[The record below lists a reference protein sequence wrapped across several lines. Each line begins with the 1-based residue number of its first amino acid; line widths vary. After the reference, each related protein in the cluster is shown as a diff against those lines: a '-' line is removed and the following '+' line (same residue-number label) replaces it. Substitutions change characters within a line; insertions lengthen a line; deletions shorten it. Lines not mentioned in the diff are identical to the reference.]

1 MITEG
6 SRWKHVQLVGSDLDL
21 RKVSWKLP
29 ADIIPC
35 RLSPDTDASDS
46 HAQTLA
52 QGEDL
57 SLAVS
62 MPATPNVNSCA
73 IKVANWHQESQSA
86 NWHHFSCLM

>member
-46 HAQTLA
+46 QTLP

-57 SLAVS
+57 SLADS
-62 MPATPNVNSCA
+62 MPATPNVNPQLCYQNRLS
-73 IKVANWHQESQSA
+73 ANWHQEFQSA
-86 NWHHFSCLM
+86 GIISLA